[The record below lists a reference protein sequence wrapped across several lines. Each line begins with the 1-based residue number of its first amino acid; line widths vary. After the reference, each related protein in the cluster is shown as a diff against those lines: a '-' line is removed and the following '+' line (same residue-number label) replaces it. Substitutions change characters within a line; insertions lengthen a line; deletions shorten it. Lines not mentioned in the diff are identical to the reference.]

1 MNRQSRK
8 LNLFCSKF
16 SLARPMETRRVRRWL
31 KTTLVVLLMLVAA
44 GAASLAYKRQFVV
57 SRAMAPGL
65 QTGDVVA
72 VSRLSYGVSRHSFAA
87 FSRYFSARLWPAAP
101 QRGDVA
107 VVKLPRD
114 GQTDF
119 VLRVIGLPGE
129 RVQLRAG
136 RVYIND
142 VEAAREIAPPVRLAG
157 ADGQPYDQPVTIETL
172 PGGARYAIMQTQGD
186 QGRLATTPVY
196 EVPADSYFLLADNRD
211 NAVDS
216 RLPEAYGLGFVPF
229 ENFVG
234 RADIVLYSLEADL
247 AGPAVASHIR
257 WDRILQRVR

>member
-1 MNRQSRK
+1 M
-8 LNLFCSKF
+8 
-16 SLARPMETRRVRRWL
+16 LASPEASAAIPDWARDALDR
-31 KTTLVVLLMLVAA
+31 LMAR
-44 GAASLAYKRQFVV
+44 GAAFL
-57 SRAMAPGL
+57 
-65 QTGDVVA
+65 
-72 VSRLSYGVSRHSFAA
+72 
-87 FSRYFSARLWPAAP
+87 
-101 QRGDVA
+101 
-107 VVKLPRD
+107 
-114 GQTDF
+114 
-119 VLRVIGLPGE
+119 
-129 RVQLRAG
+129 
-136 RVYIND
+136 
-142 VEAAREIAPPVRLAG
+142 
-157 ADGQPYDQPVTIETL
+157 
-172 PGGARYAIMQTQGD
+172 GARYAIMQTQGD